1 MLFDSICKIDASV
14 RRSDAGGGSGGRN
27 RDRTAMPAERST
39 QRGTIFAVAGQKR
52 LTAMKTTETDRVG
65 IFPVASFRGVQPTG
79 IAICER
85 GRMCV
90 WFPRRHEGVSCSVT
104 EIFGGGFSE
113 RALCAGYEKSFEAG
127 TAGRT
132 PLPFTTA
139 ASVLP
144 TPAFPR
150 RRGRMAF
157 PVDSIKL
164 PL

>member
-1 MLFDSICKIDASV
+1 MQNRCLGAAFGCRAAV
-14 RRSDAGGGSGGRN
+14 RAGEIGTERRCLPREARSEALSL
-27 RDRTAMPAERST
+27 P
-39 QRGTIFAVAGQKR
+39 VAGQKR
-52 LTAMKTTETDRVG
+52 LTVMKTTETDRVG
-65 IFPVASFRGVQPTG
+65 ILPVTSFRGVQPTG

-90 WFPRRHEGVSCSVT
+90 WFPRRHDGVSCSVT
-104 EIFGGGFSE
+104 EIFGDGFSE

>member
-1 MLFDSICKIDASV
+1 MIMAIVPVVLSWIRISDSHRKMDSCALPGISSGSIHIIMCLRTRRKMKMKLKKAMLLFA
-14 RRSDAGGGSGGRN
+14 A
-27 RDRTAMPAERST
+27 A
-39 QRGTIFAVAGQKR
+39 AVAAG
-52 LTAMKTTETDRVG
+52 TT
-65 IFPVASFRGVQPTG
+65 SFLGVQPTG
-79 IAICER
+79 IEICER
-85 GRMCV
+85 GRMSV
-90 WFPRRHEGVSCSVT
+90 WFPRRHDGVSCSVT

>member
-1 MLFDSICKIDASV
+1 MPWCGV
-14 RRSDAGGGSGGRN
+14 RMPCGGSGGRN
-27 RDRTAMPAERST
+27 RDRTAMPAVRST

-65 IFPVASFRGVQPTG
+65 ILPVTSFRGVQPTG

-90 WFPRRHEGVSCSVT
+90 WFPRRLDGVSCSVT
-104 EIFGGGFSE
+104 EIFGDGFSE

-150 RRGRMAF
+150 RRDRMAF